1 MFFQVEPSSIVSFLE
16 SAIESLRQSDEQ
28 DINGIITRDDL
39 IKSLE
44 QRKLHLERIIEA
56 RERGDTPP
64 KIDKKV
70 ANGSLKNAYNDGNLS
85 DDLRNDVRHKTPDE
99 IAKTPTGGSSSKE
112 RKERDSLVSRV
123 EETAV
128 ASSPLDNSM
137 ISEASEANT
146 TTTTTTTTSDEIT
159 TISKLDS
166 KVIMTFYIYKPNM
179 NSNTNSNTNTIT
191 ETNYSFLFFSQRKLN
206 TMAGLKR

>member
-1 MFFQVEPSSIVSFLE
+1 MKL
-16 SAIESLRQSDEQ
+16 SDEQ
-28 DINGIITRDDL
+28 EINGIIAREDL

-44 QRKLHLERIIEA
+44 QRKLYLETIIEA
-56 RERGDTPP
+56 KERGDSLP

-99 IAKTPTGGSSSKE
+99 IAKAPSNG
-112 RKERDSLVSRV
+112 RKENSLVSKV

-128 ASSPLDNSM
+128 ASSPLDSSM
-137 ISEASEANT
+137 MSEASEAT
-146 TTTTTTTTSDEIT
+146 TATTTTTTTTSDEIT

-166 KVIMTFYIYKPNM
+166 KVCKLP
-179 NSNTNSNTNTIT
+179 
-191 ETNYSFLFFSQRKLN
+191 FL
-206 TMAGLKR
+206 